1 MKLNVKHRYESEI
14 KKSNKAFI
22 IIQNYST
29 YCYIISALWRVLIG
43 NGYQLETT
51 IKTIRRR
58 SLEHFF
64 RKFI

>member
-29 YCYIISALWRVLIG
+29 YCYIISAPSRILIV
-43 NGYQLETT
+43 NGANKILNSCE
-51 IKTIRRR
+51 KK
-58 SLEHFF
+58 LH
-64 RKFI
+64 